1 LDKLGYLTLKTLSLA
16 SDKVWTDF
24 QYRLTQVGILVI
36 ILLGRFTIRRKA
48 KTVTSSL
55 SYDGELVFVF
65 SRQLK

>member
-1 LDKLGYLTLKTLSLA
+1 MKPLGMKITEE
-16 SDKVWTDF
+16 VWTDF

>member
-1 LDKLGYLTLKTLSLA
+1 MKITEE
-16 SDKVWTDF
+16 VWTDF

-65 SRQLK
+65 FPSIKIKGVIT

>member
-1 LDKLGYLTLKTLSLA
+1 MKRLGMKITEE
-16 SDKVWTDF
+16 VWTDF

>member
-1 LDKLGYLTLKTLSLA
+1 MMKPHGMKIA
-16 SDKVWTDF
+16 EEVWTDF